1 MGAPFFSP
9 VLSCLG
15 ILQVILVG
23 NPRCMVQSIR
33 TEGKTQHVFHSS
45 GEVKALVL
53 GDGMVSWLGEL
64 LSAQATADFVL
75 QS

>member
-1 MGAPFFSP
+1 MY
-9 VLSCLG
+9 
-15 ILQVILVG
+15 
-23 NPRCMVQSIR
+23 SIPP
-33 TEGKTQHVFHSS
+33 

-64 LSAQATADFVL
+64 LSAQATADFVP